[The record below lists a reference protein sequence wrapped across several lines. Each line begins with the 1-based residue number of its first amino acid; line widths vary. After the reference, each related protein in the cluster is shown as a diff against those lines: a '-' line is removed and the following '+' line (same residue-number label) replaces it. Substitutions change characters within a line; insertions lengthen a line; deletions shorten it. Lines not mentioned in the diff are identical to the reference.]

1 MLTKSGQIS
10 NKFNTHNK
18 YDETN
23 YLFMNLDRKKPVF
36 TGAVFLFLTSFIN
49 PTLAL
54 KPEVKQYVAQSRTI
68 EAKSAQKEILY
79 PNNDRTYSY
88 NLIPTQRGTIGNVTV
103 LGATIVGKY
112 VSLEGGL
119 RYKLKLL
126 PMTNTAILSM
136 HHWKL

>member
-1 MLTKSGQIS
+1 
-10 NKFNTHNK
+10 
-18 YDETN
+18 
-23 YLFMNLDRKKPVF
+23 MNLYCIRPVF
-36 TGAVFLFLTSFIN
+36 TGAMFLFLTSFIN
-49 PTLAL
+49 PTLAIE
-54 KPEVKQYVAQSRTI
+54 PQVKQYVAQSRTI